1 MDDYITVYLS
11 RVNTDPSG
19 ALRSELGATEREK
32 TAEIVCYFTV
42 KKKKKKDFFFSIN
55 NIPDLAKS
63 ARVYVCMCV
72 CVSERQTDRQT
83 DRWAGGVSNWFV
95 MSFQRHRVISGREGR
110 GVFFMQ

>member
-42 KKKKKKDFFFSIN
+42 KKKKKKVDFFHSDCVRKNNSLFKKSIECSSL
-55 NIPDLAKS
+55 PVLA
-63 ARVYVCMCV
+63 A
-72 CVSERQTDRQT
+72 
-83 DRWAGGVSNWFV
+83 
-95 MSFQRHRVISGREGR
+95 SGL
-110 GVFFMQ
+110 F

>member
-42 KKKKKKDFFFSIN
+42 KKKKKRRFFFN
-55 NIPDLAKS
+55 KQHPRFGQKRACV
-63 ARVYVCMCV
+63 RVYVCVRACV
-72 CVSERQTDRQT
+72 CVC
-83 DRWAGGVSNWFV
+83 GVCV
-95 MSFQRHRVISGREGR
+95 CVCVYLHVRVC
-110 GVFFMQ
+110 VCVW